1 VIAMPDDIRH
11 LPYDLEAGNEIPSN
25 NSPNPIF
32 AAIAEARLHR
42 RYRRR
47 W

>member
-1 VIAMPDDIRH
+1 MPDDIRR

-25 NSPNPIF
+25 NSPNPTF
-32 AAIAEARLHR
+32 AAIAEARLCR

-47 W
+47 G